1 MLALCFD
8 LLNYVLS
15 RVVQSNVRKG
25 VFHVVCSGRPT
36 SMAPFP
42 SHPLCFQAG
51 NTGQHWA
58 TLGSMH
64 QVLRGGRVDDCRRD
78 KAVSLTDNKRVL
90 FYATPRKIK
99 VEGYVPEVGLCF
111 WSEINKKCKSF
122 QKRDKTYKWRGWRE

>member
-1 MLALCFD
+1 MYVQLD
-8 LLNYVLS
+8 LLPWRPSLPTLFVS
-15 RVVQSNVRKG
+15 R
-25 VFHVVCSGRPT
+25 
-36 SMAPFP
+36 
-42 SHPLCFQAG
+42 QATLG

-122 QKRDKTYKWRGWRE
+122 QKKRQNI